1 MVMKMLLLM
10 LAMMT
15 MMLKIMIRMR
25 MMMMSH
31 LFQALHQAHLSQPS
45 IISSLFLSASS
56 FAIFSPTFNE
66 VDDVEKQE
74 TIFFLTRLLAPA

>member
-1 MVMKMLLLM
+1 MMVMMMLLLM

-25 MMMMSH
+25 MMSH

-45 IISSLFLSASS
+45 IISSLFLSSAS
-56 FAIFSPTFNE
+56 FAIFSPPFNE
-66 VDDVEKQE
+66 VDDDEKQE